1 MAGLHHV
8 PLPPEEPRDPVA
20 ERHNARLGLILFAVY
35 LLGYV
40 GYVLVNAF
48 SPAVMDEVP
57 VAGLN
62 VAVLWGL
69 ALIVGALVLALVY
82 AALCKTPTGGRA

>member
-8 PLPPEEPRDPVA
+8 PIPQEPRDPVA
-20 ERHNARLGLILFAVY
+20 ERHNARLGLVLFAIY
-35 LLGYV
+35 LVFYGA
-40 GYVLVNAF
+40 YVLVNAF
-48 SPAVMDEVP
+48 WPAVMDEVP
-57 VAGLN
+57 FAGLN

-82 AALCKTPTGGRA
+82 AALCRTPTGGKV